1 LNRVNLERSPV
12 KESVAKPPAGNRG
25 FTLVEVVVALSILSL
40 LMLAVISALR
50 TFGNTQA
57 SLEKLTDRVDQMR
70 TVSGFLRDTLQSA
83 VVGTRASSLSLGGIP
98 PESSYFNGDSSSLEW
113 KAPIL
118 FGEGYGGTFLVR
130 VGREQDRLV
139 LRWQEPTRDDEDI
152 EWDDT
157 PSRDL
162 LQGVEE
168 FSVSYRAEFGEPWQK
183 QWHEQNSPAL
193 VRMGIKAAGR
203 YWPDLILQV
212 QR

>member
-12 KESVAKPPAGNRG
+12 TESVARPPAGNRG

-40 LMLAVISALR
+40 IMLAVISALR

-57 SLEKLTDRVDQMR
+57 SLERLTDRVDQMR

-83 VVGTRASSLSLGGIP
+83 VVGPRASSLSLGGIP

-139 LRWQEPTRDDEDI
+139 LRWQESPGDDEDI

>member
-1 LNRVNLERSPV
+1 MSRENPERFPGTGC
-12 KESVAKPPAGNRG
+12 ATAPPAEHRG

-40 LMLAVISALR
+40 LLLATVSALR

-57 SLEKLTDRVDQMR
+57 SLEKLTNRVDEMR

-83 VVGTRASSLSLGGIP
+83 VVGTRRSGLSLGGTP
-98 PESSYFNGDSSSLEW
+98 PASSYFKGDARSFAW
-113 KAPIL
+113 KAPVL

-130 VGREQDRLV
+130 VAREQDKLV
-139 LRWQEPTRDDEDI
+139 LRWQEPTRGDRDI
-152 EWDDT
+152 KWSGT

-162 LQGVEE
+162 LEGVEE
-168 FSVSYRAEFGEPWQK
+168 FSVYYRAEFGEPWRG
-183 QWHEQNSPAL
+183 QWNEENSPAL
-193 VRMGIKAAGR
+193 VRIGIKAAGR

>member
-1 LNRVNLERSPV
+1 VRSLV
-12 KESVAKPPAGNRG
+12 TESAARPPAGNRG

-40 LMLAVISALR
+40 IMLAVISALR

-57 SLEKLTDRVDQMR
+57 SLERLTDRVDQMR

-83 VVGTRASSLSLGGIP
+83 VVGPRASSLSLGGIP

-139 LRWQEPTRDDEDI
+139 LRWQEPTRDEEDI

-168 FSVSYRAEFGEPWQK
+168 FSVSYRAEFGQPWQK

>member
-1 LNRVNLERSPV
+1 VRSPV
-12 KESVAKPPAGNRG
+12 TESAARPPAGNRG

-40 LMLAVISALR
+40 IMLAVISALR

-57 SLEKLTDRVDQMR
+57 SLERLTDRVDQMR

-83 VVGTRASSLSLGGIP
+83 VVGTRASSLSFGGIP

-130 VGREQDRLV
+130 IGREQDRLV
-139 LRWQEPTRDDEDI
+139 LRWQELTRDDEDI

-168 FSVSYRAEFGEPWQK
+168 FSVSYRAEFGQPWQK